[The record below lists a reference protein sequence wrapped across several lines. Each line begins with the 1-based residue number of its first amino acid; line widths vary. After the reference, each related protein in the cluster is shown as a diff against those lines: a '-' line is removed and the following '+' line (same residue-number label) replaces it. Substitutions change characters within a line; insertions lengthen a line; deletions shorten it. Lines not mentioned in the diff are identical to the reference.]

1 MTLVKG
7 TLGILVTLPLRL
19 WNSGNCQGAGKPPKP
34 EADRKDLVT
43 LRRFEARGAFEA
55 PGPDSEIPE
64 TVFLPAYRKNTG
76 RIPEEDMTLVKKPS
90 ETYGMA
96 MLKYLHT
103 GRIPEEK

>member
-76 RIPEEDMTLVKKPS
+76 REHDP
-90 ETYGMA
+90 
-96 MLKYLHT
+96 
-103 GRIPEEK
+103 R